1 MSPLMLRRLWSVVE
15 TTQTQVLLSL
25 DDTTLVQWL
34 LKQLRSQQSL
44 DHEEADRFST
54 YIESRLPLI
63 RDLAQNRMV
72 TH

>member
-44 DHEEADRFST
+44 DHEEVDRFST